1 MSDVVLARDVS
12 SERSTGSRVAVYVW
26 AATAAIGVTILAFI
40 VSAPLAVASG
50 HTQFASA
57 IYAAFSY
64 LCHQIP
70 ERSFHL
76 AGHKFAVCSRCT
88 GLYAG
93 LALAALV
100 YPLARSLNRV
110 DTPSLLWLI
119 LAAFPMGIDF
129 SLTYFGIWQNTHA
142 SRFVTGALL
151 GSVAVFY
158 IVPGLI
164 DLSGTLARRRRA
176 SPAEEYDKL

>member
-1 MSDVVLARDVS
+1 MSDAVLARETS
-12 SERSTGSRVAVYVW
+12 PEQSAGSRKAIYVW
-26 AATAAIGVTILAFI
+26 AATSAIGVSILAFI
-40 VSAPLAVASG
+40 ILAPLAAASG
-50 HTQFASA
+50 HPQFASA
-57 IYAAFSY
+57 IYTAFSY
-64 LCHQIP
+64 VCHQIP

-119 LAAFPMGIDF
+119 LAAIPIGVDF
-129 SLTYFGIWQNTHA
+129 SLTYFGIWQNTYA

-151 GSVAVFY
+151 GSAAVFY

-164 DLSGTLARRRRA
+164 DLRATLARRRRPA
-176 SPAEEYDKL
+176 HPAE